1 MFYQF
6 DDDVTTVDVSNIDSH
21 YITAGY
27 VTIDEFEKIY
37 NKFGFSSSTVEC
49 SKEAKNNF
57 CSVCEIYDDYTF
69 ATVKFNNLTDINN
82 KNKKDNYIAMYVK
95 KNILIIVDIDGDGS
109 SIRDNFLASLN
120 KYSSINISLGKLIY
134 SFFDGFIKKDNKII
148 KNAEFEINQLEKL
161 VLEDKANENFNFLL
175 LRMKKELLIF
185 RNHYEQVIDIS
196 ETLFDNE
203 NEIFEDDE
211 LKYILNFKEKIKR
224 IKEDIDSLKSS
235 IIHLQE
241 AYSAYLDLKL
251 NQTMKIFTVVTTIFF
266 PLTLIVGWYGMNFTT
281 MPEFA
286 WKYGYLFV
294 IILSVAVVTILTII
308 VKKRKWL

>member
-6 DDDVTTVDVSNIDSH
+6 DDDVTTVEIADIDNH

-27 VTIDEFEKIY
+27 VTINEFEKIY
-37 NKFGFSSSTVEC
+37 NLFGFSSYTFDC
-49 SKEAKNNF
+49 CKETKSNF
-57 CSVCEIYDDYTF
+57 YSVCEIYDDYTF
-69 ATVKFNNLTDINN
+69 ATVSLNNLTEDNN
-82 KNKKDNYIAMYVK
+82 KNSHIAIYVK
-95 KNILIIVDIDGDGS
+95 KNLLIIVDIDGKGAEV
-109 SIRDNFLASLN
+109 RDNFFSAFN
-120 KYSSINISLGKLIY
+120 KYGSINISIGKLLY
-134 SFFDGFIKKDNKII
+134 SFFDSFIKKDNKLIE
-148 KNAEFEINQLEKL
+148 NAEFEINQLEQL

-175 LRMKKELLIF
+175 LRMKKELLVF
-185 RNHYEQVIDIS
+185 KNYYEQLNCVS
-196 ETLFDNE
+196 ERLIDNE
-203 NEIFEDDE
+203 NEILEDDE
-211 LKYILNFKEKIKR
+211 LKYVLNFKEKIKI

-294 IILSVAVVTILTII
+294 IILSVTVVAVLTII

>member
-6 DDDVTTVDVSNIDSH
+6 DDDITTVEVNDINSH

-27 VTIDEFEKIY
+27 VTIGEFEKIY
-37 NKFGFSSSTVEC
+37 SQFGFSSYTFDC
-49 SKEAKNNF
+49 CKENKSNF
-57 CSVCEIYDDYTF
+57 YSVCEIYDDYTF
-69 ATVKFNNLTDINN
+69 ATLSLNNLVEQQNSHIAI
-82 KNKKDNYIAMYVK
+82 YIK
-95 KNILIIVDIDGDGS
+95 KNILIIVDIESDCS
-109 SIRDNFLASLN
+109 VVRDNFLSAFN
-120 KYSSINISLGKLIY
+120 KYGCINISVGKLLY
-134 SFFDGFIKKDNKII
+134 SFFDSFIKKDNKLIE
-148 KNAEFEINQLEKL
+148 NEEFEINKLEQL
-161 VLEDKANENFNFLL
+161 VLEDKANENFSFLL
-175 LRMKKELLIF
+175 LRMKKELLVF
-185 RNHYEQVIDIS
+185 KNYYEQVNCIS
-196 ETLFDNE
+196 ERLIDNE
-203 NEIFEDDE
+203 NEILEDEE
-211 LKYILNFKEKIKR
+211 LKYILNFKEKTKV

-266 PLTLIVGWYGMNFTT
+266 PLTVIVGWYGMNFTT

-294 IILSVAVVTILTII
+294 IILSVAVVVILTII